1 MEGETNI
8 SKTFSDSVPNGDLD
22 IKTSSNSATKVY
34 SQLVS

>member
-8 SKTFSDSVPNGDLD
+8 NKMFSDSVPSGDLD

-34 SQLVS
+34 SQLLS